1 MKKRGFTLIE
11 LLVVV
16 AVIAVVGVILTQVF
30 YSSIRAGNKS
40 QILAAIKQ
48 NGQSALDIMDKTIRS
63 ADQVVVSCSSGIV
76 VASSALIIPLP
87 SAWSGVYTRYR
98 IIPEQGSSNGKILVD
113 YPSLTPQDIDTPTE
127 LTDLCTTGIQSAP
140 STLTDDN
147 TKTGVSVSSGSF
159 TKNSLPGY
167 KDSVTINLVIKPP
180 TLAPKVIADSIDPV
194 TFTTTVQLR

>member
-1 MKKRGFTLIE
+1 MKNRGFTLIE

-48 NGQSALDIMDKTIRS
+48 NGQSSLDIMDKTIRS
-63 ADQVVVSCSSGIV
+63 ADQVVVSCSTGIL
-76 VASSALIIPLP
+76 VASSDLIIPPP
-87 SAWSGVYTRYR
+87 SDWSGVYTRFR
-98 IIPEQGSSNGKILVD
+98 IIPEQGLNNGKILVD
-113 YPSLTPQDIDTPTE
+113 YPILTPQEIDSQTE
-127 LTDLCTTGIQSAP
+127 LTDLCTTGLQSAP

-147 TKTGVSVSSGSF
+147 TKTGVSLLSGSF
-159 TKNSLPGY
+159 SRSQLAGY
-167 KDSVTINLVIKPP
+167 KDGVTITLVIKPP
-180 TLAPKVIADSIDPV
+180 TGAPKVIADSIDPV